1 MPFFLGQSQYQ
12 TGDEGCFDLPPCLEL
27 SPRQIALPKGFLK
40 CGKKAGNVVV
50 GDGGRSLKREE

>member
-1 MPFFLGQSQYQ
+1 MPFFLGQSQYK

-27 SPRQIALPKGFLK
+27 SPRQIALPKGFEEWQ
-40 CGKKAGNVVV
+40 KAGNEVV